1 MLKIF
6 EGDIVTMKKPHPCGK
21 NEWQII
27 KTGVDMKIKCVGCGR
42 EVMITRFDFF
52 GRVRKVSIDGHF
64 ESVRTSKEFEG
75 R

>member
-21 NEWQII
+21 NEWEVL
-27 KTGVDMKIKCVGCGR
+27 KTGIDMKIKCLGCER
-42 EVMITRFDFF
+42 VVNLTRFEFF
-52 GRVRKVSIDGHF
+52 GRVRKVLIDGRF